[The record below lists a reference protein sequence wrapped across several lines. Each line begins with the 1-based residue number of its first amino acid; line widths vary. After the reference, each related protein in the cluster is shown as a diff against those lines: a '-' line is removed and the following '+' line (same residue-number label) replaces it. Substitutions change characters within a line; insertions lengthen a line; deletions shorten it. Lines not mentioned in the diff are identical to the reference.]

1 MKNLRK
7 IILAE
12 DNIADVEL
20 TKIAFKELDL
30 NLDVSHVFD
39 GQQLMDLLKNSSLNE
54 VALVLLDLN
63 MPKMNGIEF
72 LTALKAND
80 VLKFIPTVILTTSNN
95 HRDMIE
101 CYKIGIAG
109 YILKPLKY
117 EEYRSKI
124 KALLNYWS
132 LNELKST

>member
-1 MKNLRK
+1 MQHALQILLIEDDTIEIMKFNRVL
-7 IILAE
+7 
-12 DNIADVEL
+12 
-20 TKIAFKELDL
+20 
-30 NLDVSHVFD
+30 
-39 GQQLMDLLKNSSLNE
+39 SSLEAKHSITE
-54 VALVLLDLN
+54 VNNGEDALELLQNSENLPDIILLDLN

-72 LTALKAND
+72 LTALKEND

-124 KALLNYWS
+124 KALLDYWS